1 MKRINIKSKKKYS
14 ISLNIKDARKGKL
27 KVEFKLQREQ
37 FKIKNTIEEEEKELK
52 ELKINDFIDATNI
65 IEGNIYICTI
75 KVRFMNYNEMLKYK
89 GELQEFYTF
98 SLKKMQRGN
107 IQQNA

>member
-1 MKRINIKSKKKYS
+1 MKRNNIKNKKMYS
-14 ISLNIKDARKGKL
+14 IALNIKTARKGKL

-37 FKIKNTIEEEEKELK
+37 FKIKNTIEEELK

-98 SLKKMQRGN
+98 SLKKKQQGSV
-107 IQQNA
+107 QQNV